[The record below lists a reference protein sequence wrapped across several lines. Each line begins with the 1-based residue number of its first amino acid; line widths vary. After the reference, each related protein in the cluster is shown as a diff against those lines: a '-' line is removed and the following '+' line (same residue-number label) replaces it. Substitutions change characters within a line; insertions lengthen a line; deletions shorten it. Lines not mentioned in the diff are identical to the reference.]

1 LQVTLSFLQIFLLS
15 IAKDYNQSD
24 VFNMEELKELI
35 ALHAYVVVVNQG
47 EIVCDWRTK
56 LTKYSKLPG
65 LCELHDFVI
74 AENSVTGSI
83 ICKTRWLCYKGNFNK

>member
-1 LQVTLSFLQIFLLS
+1 
-15 IAKDYNQSD
+15 
-24 VFNMEELKELI
+24 VFNTEELKDVT
-35 ALHAYVVVVNQG
+35 ALHAYVVVVNEG

-65 LCELHDFVI
+65 IRALHDFVI

-83 ICKTRWLCYKGNFNK
+83 ICKTRQLCYKGNFNE